1 MTNRNIGNRRVSLVA
16 FDMGG
21 VMVRTNESIPIAEYA
36 RISGKSE
43 QEVFAAIFSPKKKR
57 LIETGE
63 ITPADHA
70 RNANESLN
78 MDLSQQE
85 FWRIHLTSH
94 TPDIAVGEI
103 VESTAAQVRV
113 AIASNLPRPH
123 WEWAN
128 ENLPFS
134 SQFDP
139 AVLSFEIGAMKPD
152 SDYFRALIRM
162 SKGKPEELF
171 FTDDN
176 KQNVE
181 AAARKG
187 VRAYLFQ
194 GAGQLR
200 EDLRA
205 NGIRA

>member
-1 MTNRNIGNRRVSLVA
+1 
-16 FDMGG
+16 
-21 VMVRTNESIPIAEYA
+21 MVRTNESIPIAEYA

-43 QEVFAAIFSPKKKR
+43 QEVFAAIFSPQKKR
-57 LIETGE
+57 PIETGK
-63 ITPADHA
+63 ITPAVHA
-70 RNANESLN
+70 RNAIESLN
-78 MDLSQQE
+78 MDISEQE

-94 TPDIAVGEI
+94 TPDPVVGEI
-103 VESTAAQVRV
+103 VESTSTQMRV
-113 AIASNLPRPH
+113 AIASNLPLPH

-128 ENLPFS
+128 VNLPFT

-139 AVLSFEIGAMKPD
+139 AVLSFEIGVMKPD

-162 SKGKPEELF
+162 SKGKPDEIF
-171 FTDDN
+171 FTDDV

-181 AAARKG
+181 AAARRG
-187 VRAYLFQ
+187 IRAYLFQ

-200 EDLRA
+200 EDLRT